1 MGVRRLA
8 LGFSLAV
15 ITILSSA
22 FVAEE
27 HGNSMP
33 RAKVVALDPAAKDYL
48 SVLSGPPESVK
59 MQAGYVVLAPGK
71 SVGKHSTGHHEELLV
86 VLEGEGEMLFR
97 DGSKLPVRANS
108 AVYCPPDTEHDVTNA
123 GRHTLRYVYVV
134 SEAQ

>member
-1 MGVRRLA
+1 M
-8 LGFSLAV
+8 
-15 ITILSSA
+15 ILSGASA
-22 FVAEE
+22 AEE
-27 HGNSMP
+27 TGKL
-33 RAKVVALDPAAKDYL
+33 RAEAKVVALDPSAKDYL

-59 MQAGYVVLAPGK
+59 MKAGYVVLAPGK

-97 DGSKLPVRANS
+97 DGSKLPVKANS

-123 GRHTLRYVYVV
+123 GHHTLRYVYVV